1 MGKVDTWFR
10 ATNAG
15 GSSSVG
21 LSCPFPFGTALFAYG
36 VSVRGRRG
44 GVLGQCGGPALSAQ
58 SLPKRAGVVGTSRDE
73 AGVRGTS
80 SHNIGVWG
88 VSEYPGGGFHP
99 NPPSPWVP
107 PPQAAVFGATGG
119 LGSKRPGVVGYSR
132 HDDGLQGASFTGTA
146 IRALSEYD
154 DPIIRAG
161 NGVYGLSGT
170 LTGVTGVC
178 GTEGS
183 TIGNV
188 ATIAGVVGTSD
199 QRAGV
204 IGTSTGNPGVIGVS
218 NKVGVFGHTTNPASY
233 AGYFAGNVTVDR
245 TYVSEGRLTA
255 SVKNAVV
262 AFPDGSKRLLHCM
275 ESPEHWLED
284 FGAAKLK
291 RGRAVVRL
299 DTDFAKIVAPDDY
312 RVFLMPEGD
321 CNGLYVR
328 RKSAKGFEVREVD
341 GGTSSVSFS
350 YSIVAR
356 RKDIKAHRRFAKVDT
371 RLPLSAAVTRPMRK
385 PARSAAELRAFLH
398 RLEKEARAPKRV
410 KKSRTSRSLGRHLRP
425 RTMHVD

>member
-1 MGKVDTWFR
+1 M
-10 ATNAG
+10 
-15 GSSSVG
+15 
-21 LSCPFPFGTALFAYG
+21 
-36 VSVRGRRG
+36 
-44 GVLGQCGGPALSAQ
+44 
-58 SLPKRAGVVGTSRDE
+58 
-73 AGVRGTS
+73 
-80 SHNIGVWG
+80 
-88 VSEYPGGGFHP
+88 
-99 NPPSPWVP
+99 
-107 PPQAAVFGATGG
+107 
-119 LGSKRPGVVGYSR
+119 KRPGVVGYSR
-132 HDDGLQGASFTGTA
+132 HNDGLEGASFTGTA

-161 NGVYGLSGT
+161 SGVRGLSGT
-170 LTGVTGVC
+170 LNGVTGVC

-183 TIGNV
+183 TVGNV

-233 AGYFAGNVTVDR
+233 AGYFAGNVGV
-245 TYVSEGRLTA
+245 EGTLTA

-284 FGAAKLK
+284 FAAAKLK

-299 DTDFAKIVAPDDY
+299 DTDFAKIVAPGDY

-321 CNGLYVR
+321 CNGLCVR

-341 GGTSSVSFS
+341 GGKSNVSFS

-356 RKDIKAHRRFAKVDT
+356 RKDIKAHRRFAKIDT
-371 RLPLSAAVTRPMRK
+371 RLPVPAVAARPPRK
-385 PARSAAELRAFLH
+385 PRRSAAELHAFLR
-398 RLEKEARAPKRV
+398 RLEKEARERAPRRV
-410 KKSRTSRSLGRHLRP
+410 KKG
-425 RTMHVD
+425 